1 MQTPPMAGSGS
12 TATHSLQEGRP
23 KTAKGKLGGQWSGR
37 PMCFFTTAA
46 WASAKPLGERLSG
59 TLLLGPGSHSRT
71 DLGALS
77 RIAQK
82 PLSTRHALLQ
92 PEGSPKAS
100 ASNSSLKATQPL

>member
-1 MQTPPMAGSGS
+1 MVWKADVLLH
-12 TATHSLQEGRP
+12 HSS
-23 KTAKGKLGGQWSGR
+23 LG
-37 PMCFFTTAA
+37 F
-46 WASAKPLGERLSG
+46 GEAPGGEAVRDSV
-59 TLLLGPGSHSRT
+59 LLGPGSHSRT

-100 ASNSSLKATQPL
+100 ASNSSPKATQPL

>member
-1 MQTPPMAGSGS
+1 MVWKADVLLH
-12 TATHSLQEGRP
+12 HSS
-23 KTAKGKLGGQWSGR
+23 LG
-37 PMCFFTTAA
+37 F
-46 WASAKPLGERLSG
+46 GEAPGGEAVG

-100 ASNSSLKATQPL
+100 ASNSSPKATQPL